1 MCANSSDR
9 VLQMRTTHR
18 RAPLHPPTP
27 NAAPPT
33 VPLRSTL
40 NEVRLR
46 SRTLNAQRSSVRLRS
61 STLNAQRSPV
71 RNDHEPRPTSPAT
84 SVAFAPSEVRPY
96 SPLASSVFNLC
107 AHRVHCGSK
116 VLPLPSALLTSVP
129 FAPFVV
135 QPYSPLV
142 SSVFNLCAHCVHCGS
157 KSCLYPSSW
166 RAQRLCVI
174 PLSPKF
180 TPREKHVHGNLQ
192 TFFTI
197 FSVTYR

>member
-46 SRTLNAQRSSVRLRS
+46 S

-71 RNDHEPRPTSPAT
+71 RNDNEPRPTSPAT

-116 VLPLPSALLTSVP
+116 VLPPPSSLLNSVP

-157 KSCLYPSSW
+157 KVLPLPSSLLTSVPLRPLWFKVLPLPLLLAGSAPLRDTSVSKIYPS
-166 RAQRLCVI
+166 
-174 PLSPKF
+174 
-180 TPREKHVHGNLQ
+180 
-192 TFFTI
+192 
-197 FSVTYR
+197 